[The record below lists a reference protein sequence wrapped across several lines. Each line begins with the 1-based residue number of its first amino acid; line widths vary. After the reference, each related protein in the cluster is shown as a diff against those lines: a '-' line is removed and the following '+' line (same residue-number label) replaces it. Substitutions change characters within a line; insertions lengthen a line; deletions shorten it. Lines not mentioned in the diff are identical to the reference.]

1 MALNTNPIYSGVG
14 DMQWASSAL
23 VNANPNFDATGTGSL
38 VVFTSSP
45 SGSFVQRI
53 RFKPSGSTTATVAR
67 IFIGNTSG
75 SGALSGS
82 NVILFDEI
90 TLPATT
96 VSSTAAQAVFE
107 VPFNAALPANYR
119 IQATVATQQVAGGGW
134 YVSAVGGSYT
144 TP

>member
-14 DMQWASSAL
+14 DIQWGSTAL
-23 VNANPNFDATGTGSL
+23 VAANITYEATGSNVLT
-38 VVFTSSP
+38 VFSSSV

-53 RFKPSGSTTATVAR
+53 RFKASGSTTATVAR
-67 IFIGNTSG
+67 LFINNGGTITTTAN
-75 SGALSGS
+75 
-82 NVILFDEI
+82 NILFDEI

-96 VSSTAAQAVFE
+96 SGSTAATAVYE
-107 VPFNAALPANYR
+107 LPMNVALPAAYR
-119 IQATVATQQVAGGGW
+119 ILATTATAQANGGW